1 MNATAPV
8 PEARDQ
14 LPHPQEVA
22 EQWRARAALYPEPTF
37 DDMRPDRV
45 WLFDLAGDGTLSS
58 EEKYAGY
65 HVAAYQKRVV
75 GFGPDSL
82 WLQVLLSRE
91 LDVHPA
97 LIATCYM
104 CEWN

>member
-8 PEARDQ
+8 PETRAP

-45 WLFDLAGDGTLSS
+45 WLFDLAGAAALAR
-58 EEKYAGY
+58 EEYAGY

-75 GFGPDSL
+75 GVGPDSS
-82 WLQVLLSRE
+82 WLQVLLSRK

-97 LIATCYM
+97 LIATCYIP
-104 CEWN
+104 ELD